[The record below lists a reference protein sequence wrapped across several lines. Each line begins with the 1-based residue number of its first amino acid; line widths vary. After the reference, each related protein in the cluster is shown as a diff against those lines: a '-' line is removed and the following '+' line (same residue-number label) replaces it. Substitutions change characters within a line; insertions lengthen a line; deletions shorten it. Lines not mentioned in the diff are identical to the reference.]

1 MCFAG
6 LLLKH
11 LVNIL
16 IEAAQKALADQTY
29 LDAPPEDPAAQK
41 TGTSVSEQPVHKVT
55 GLHEQPTLVITH
67 EIVIRPVMLINYNT
81 LYGLGP

>member
-16 IEAAQKALADQTY
+16 IEAAQKALADETS

-55 GLHEQPTLVITH
+55 GLHEQPTSMITRK
-67 EIVIRPVMLINYNT
+67 IVIRAVMFIH
-81 LYGLGP
+81 